1 MENRVLIGGNMLRQ
15 MNFSLQ
21 QNFIPLFRNLI
32 LTNKT
37 GETLENVT
45 LRMSFDPAFAS
56 DYETFIT
63 SIAPEKPL
71 EIKPVKIAVSPE
83 FLYTMTE
90 KTVANITI
98 EVFSADGLLA
108 KETRTVDIL
117 AYDQWTGTAFM
128 PEMVSAFVT
137 PNHPAV
143 KEVISD
149 AGVYMH
155 KWTKDPAF
163 TAYITQNPSNVKM
176 QMAAIYAA
184 LQQRNIA
191 YAMPPASF
199 EDAQRIRLP
208 ESVLA
213 EKRGTCLDLAVL
225 YCSCLENVGLN
236 PIIIF
241 TEGHAF
247 AGCRL
252 SEDTF
257 PDSVIYDCS
266 AITKRTAVGIDE
278 LCLVECTDFVAGK
291 SVDFDDASAHANA
304 NLSDAEKFQ
313 HAVDIARARG
323 CGIRPVPTRIKEN
336 GVYKIADYSE
346 RKKSEITSAPSEIDM
361 SVHAITA
368 PDNKA
373 VTKQDIW
380 ERKLLDLSL
389 RNSLLNFRP
398 RSSNIQLMTTDLAQL
413 EDEISGGNDFKV
425 MPAPNDFNISASENK
440 MYEVEDEKEL
450 IDSIVESEFK
460 SHRLRTFIDATE
472 LEKTLKKLHR
482 EAKVSIEENGA
493 NTLYLALGL
502 LRWYETD
509 KSEKPRFAPV
519 VLVPIDIVKKVHDK
533 SYTIRIRD
541 EETLM
546 NITLLEMLRQNF
558 GISINGLSPLPCDEK
573 GVNLPLIFNTVR
585 QGVMAKSRW
594 DIVEYAFIGQFS
606 FSRFI
611 MWNDIKN
618 RSEDLKKNKV
628 VASLIDGVMSW
639 KADSEM
645 LSSKE
650 LDERLSPSDM
660 AVPMSVD
667 SSQLAAVH
675 LASQGESFVLHG
687 PPGTGKSQTITNMIA
702 NALYQGKSVLF
713 IAEKMAALTVV
724 QKRLSKIGL
733 APFCLELHSNKAQ
746 KRTVLSQLENTL
758 NTGRIKEPEK
768 YAEGAQRLKELRCEL
783 NGVMDSLHKTR
794 NYGMSVYDAIVL
806 YEENKAFK
814 GLVDFTS
821 EQIAAMKE
829 TDFESYKELIISS
842 TTAMRENGSYTDNPF
857 RYYEN
862 REYSIELREKLLAKL
877 TSYIEK
883 AGAVKADIPVLASVL
898 GIAIDSCKKYT
909 AAADLLEVTVRS
921 QHKLSALAS
930 DSAYDIKLS
939 ALKKLVDSGK
949 AMNELK
955 AQLISDYDEKVFSYD
970 SETASLQWKQESA
983 KWFLPKF
990 FGQRKLVKA
999 LKLYAKISVTK
1010 KNIEGEY
1017 ERLNKY
1023 KALRNEITSAPAELT
1038 SLMAGLW
1045 MSDST
1050 DFAVAEQAL
1059 LDSEKLHRALKNLAL
1074 TPAQEAVVAS
1084 SLLNLC
1090 ENEQITGIIAR
1101 EEAFVTAVEM
1111 LKNECRISTDEMLW
1125 GEGFI
1130 ESSIGIA
1137 SAMCNNIGEL
1147 KSWSDLL
1154 VTLDSL
1160 KNAGLSNVVYS
1171 YMNGKINHENAVN
1184 AYICGICYAMSMLTV
1199 ASDNTLN
1206 SFSGAKGEDTIKR
1219 YSEVISEFEKLTINE
1234 LVAKLSAKLP
1244 AVGQG
1249 NVGSELGILQKA
1261 IKSGGRMMS
1270 IRKLFDSI
1278 PNLLR
1283 RMCPCMLMSPISVAQ
1298 YIDPAYPKF
1307 DLVIFD
1313 EASQLPTCEAVGA
1326 IARGE
1331 NVVVVGDPKQLPPT
1345 SFFSTN
1351 SVDEENY
1358 EKEDL
1363 ESVLDDCL
1371 ALSMPQKHL
1380 LWHYRSRHESLIAY
1394 SNAKYYD
1401 NKLMTFPS
1409 PADSISEVSWVKV
1422 EGFYDK
1428 GSSKQNRAEAEA
1440 VVAEIVRRISDPEL
1454 RRDSVGVVTF
1464 SLVQQ
1469 VLIDDLLNDE
1479 YRKNPQLEVWANE
1492 MYEPIFIKNLE
1503 NVQGDERDVIL
1514 FSVGYGPDKQGKVS
1528 MNFGPLNRDGGW
1540 RRLNVAITRS
1550 RKKMIV
1556 YSVITP
1562 DQIDMSRTSS
1572 EGVEGLKGFL
1582 EFAARG
1588 RNTLASRQN
1597 ETVNVTGIEEIIAD
1611 RLRSEGYSAE
1621 CNIGYSDFKVD
1632 IALSDP
1638 DNPDN
1643 YIFGIMVD
1651 SKKHLDNSTARD
1663 RAISQPGVLKGLGWN
1678 MANVYT
1684 LDWLDNSDK
1693 VIEKLKKEIGLAIS
1707 RNRSGEES
1715 AEEEAPKKA
1724 EELVFE
1730 KAEVVT
1736 VTDKCEAYKPFKIKE
1751 TGTSEDF
1758 SKPSIDKKLQKI
1770 ISDILK
1776 AEAPVSYDSVYK
1788 KTLACFGM
1796 TRGGASVKKAF
1807 ENAFAQLNIPVTT
1820 VNDTKFCWLSQ
1831 EQIMNYSVCR
1841 ITKDDGEKRGM
1852 DEIAPQEIANA
1863 INIILADQISMNR
1876 ADLIK
1881 AVSKLFGFTRT
1892 GDVIDKACTE
1902 GIKCAR
1908 AKGYVFIDEET
1919 GRITTNN
1926 G

>member
-1 MENRVLIGGNMLRQ
+1 MENRVLIGGNMLKQ

-37 GETLENVT
+37 GEVLENVT
-45 LRMSFDPAFAS
+45 VRMSFDPAFAS
-56 DYETFIT
+56 GYETFV
-63 SIAPEKPL
+63 SVLQPEKPL

-108 KETRTVDIL
+108 IETRTVDIL
-117 AYDQWTGTAFM
+117 AYDQWTGSAFM
-128 PEMVSAFVT
+128 PEMISAFVT
-137 PNHPAV
+137 PNHPLV
-143 KEVISD
+143 REVISE
-149 AGVYMH
+149 AGVFMQ
-155 KWTKDPAF
+155 KWTNDPAF
-163 TAYITQNPSNVKM
+163 TAYVTQNPNNVKM
-176 QMAAIYAA
+176 QMAAIYAS
-184 LQQRNIA
+184 LQQKNIA
-191 YAMPPASF
+191 YSMPPASF
-199 EDAQRIRLP
+199 EDVQRIRMP
-208 ESVLA
+208 ENVLTG
-213 EKRGTCLDLAVL
+213 KMGTCLDLAVL
-225 YCSCLENVGLN
+225 YCSCLESVGLN
-236 PIIIF
+236 PIMLF

-252 SEDTF
+252 SEETF
-257 PDSVIYDCS
+257 PDSIVYDCS

-278 LCLVECTDFVAGK
+278 ICLVECTDFVAGK
-291 SVDFDDASAHANA
+291 SVDFDTASRHADE
-304 NLSDAEKFQ
+304 NLADAEKFQ
-313 HAVDIARARG
+313 HAVDITRARG
-323 CGIRPVPTRIKEN
+323 CGIRPIPTRISEN

-346 RKKSEITSAPSEIDM
+346 RKKSEITNAPSEIDM

-368 PDNKA
+368 QENKD
-373 VTKQDIW
+373 VTKQDVW

-425 MPAPNDFNISASENK
+425 MPAPTDFCITASENK
-440 MYEVEDEKEL
+440 MYEVENEKEL
-450 IDSIVESEFK
+450 VAGIVESEFK
-460 SHRLRTFIDATE
+460 SHRLRTFIEATE

-482 EAKVSIEENGA
+482 DAKVSIEENGA

-509 KSEKPRFAPV
+509 KSEKARYAPI

-558 GISINGLSPLPCDEK
+558 GITINGLTPLPCDEK

-594 DIVEYAFIGQFS
+594 DIEEYAFIGQFS

-618 RSEDLKKNKV
+618 RSDDLKKNKV
-628 VASLIDGVMSW
+628 VSSLIDGKMSW
-639 KADSEM
+639 TSETEM
-645 LSSKE
+645 LSPGE
-650 LDERLSPSDM
+650 LDEKLSPSDM

-746 KRTVLSQLENTL
+746 KRAVLNQLENTI
-758 NTGRIKEPEK
+758 NIGKIKEPQK
-768 YAEGAQRLKELRCEL
+768 YAEGAQKLSELRSKL
-783 NGVMDSLHKTR
+783 NGVMESLHKTR
-794 NYGMSVYDAIVL
+794 NYGLSAYEAIVL
-806 YEENKAFK
+806 YEQYKEYK
-814 GLVDFTS
+814 GLIDFTA
-821 EQIAAMKE
+821 EQVMAMDE
-829 TDFESYKELIISS
+829 TSYDSWKELINTS
-842 TTAMRENGSYTDNPF
+842 TTAMRENGSYFDNPF
-857 RYYEN
+857 RFYEN
-862 REYSIELREKLLAKL
+862 REYSIELREELLKKLKA
-877 TSYIEK
+877 YIE
-883 AGAVKADIPVLASVL
+883 AADAVKQDVPFLSSLFGVDLKEY
-898 GIAIDSCKKYT
+898 KKYK
-909 AAADLLEVTVRS
+909 AAADLSEVTINAR
-921 QHKLSALAS
+921 HKLSDLAA
-930 DSAYDIKLS
+930 DSAYDIKLN
-939 ALKKLVDSGK
+939 ALKKLLQSGK
-949 AMNELK
+949 DMNGLK
-955 AQLISDYDEKVFSYD
+955 AEIEKDYDSKVLSYD
-970 SETASLQWKQESA
+970 AETASLEWKQVSA

-990 FGQRKLVKA
+990 FGQGKLVKA
-999 LKLYAKISVTK
+999 LKLYAKIPVTK
-1010 KNIEGEY
+1010 QNIEGEY

-1023 KALRNEITSAPAELT
+1023 KALKNEITSAPAELT
-1038 SLMAGLW
+1038 SLLQGLW

-1050 DFAVAEQAL
+1050 DFAVMEQAL
-1059 LDSEKLHRALKNLAL
+1059 FDSEKLHKALKNLSL
-1074 TPAQEAVVAS
+1074 TPAQEQTVSDALTTIS
-1084 SLLNLC
+1084 T
-1090 ENEQITGIIAR
+1090 NEQISGVIAR
-1101 EEAFVTAVEM
+1101 EETLANAVAV
-1111 LKNECRISTDEMLW
+1111 LKNECKISTEEMLW
-1125 GEGFI
+1125 GENWI
-1130 ESSIGIA
+1130 DSSIGTA

-1147 KSWSDLL
+1147 KSWSSLL
-1154 VTLDSL
+1154 VTIDEL
-1160 KNAGLSNVVYS
+1160 KAAGLSNVAYS
-1171 YMNGKINHENAVN
+1171 YMNGKISYENAVN
-1184 AYICGICYAMSMLTV
+1184 AYICGISYAMSMLTV
-1199 ASDNTLN
+1199 ASDDTLN
-1206 SFSGAKGEDTIKR
+1206 SFSGAGAEDTIKR
-1219 YSEVISEFEKLTINE
+1219 YAEVISEFEKLTINE
-1234 LVAKLSAKLP
+1234 LVAKLSAKVP
-1244 AVGQG
+1244 AAGQG

-1345 SFFSTN
+1345 SFFNAN

-1409 PADSISEVSWVKV
+1409 PADSISEVSWVQV

-1428 GSSKQNRAEAEA
+1428 GSSKQNKAEAQA

-1454 RRDSVGVVTF
+1454 RRDSIGVVTF

-1479 YRKNPQLEVWANE
+1479 YRKNPQLEAWANE
-1492 MYEPIFIKNLE
+1492 MYEPVFIKNLE

-1562 DQIDMSRTSS
+1562 DQIDLSRTSS
-1572 EGVEGLKGFL
+1572 EGVAGLKGFL

-1597 ETVNVTGIEEIIAD
+1597 ENVLAKGIETVIAD
-1611 RLRSEGYSAE
+1611 RLRKEGYSVE
-1621 CNIGYSDFKVD
+1621 CNIGYSEYKVD
-1632 IALSDP
+1632 IAVADP

-1651 SKKHLDNSTARD
+1651 SKKHLENSTARD
-1663 RAISQPGVLKGLGWN
+1663 RTVSQPGVLKGLGWN
-1678 MANVYT
+1678 IANVYT

-1693 VIEKLKKEIGLAIS
+1693 VIEKLKAEINHAIEK
-1707 RNRSGEES
+1707 NRSGET
-1715 AEEEAPKKA
+1715 EEKTEEVKKSD
-1724 EELVFE
+1724 ELVFE
-1730 KAEVVT
+1730 KEEVVT
-1736 VTDKCEAYKPFKIKE
+1736 AAEKCEAYIPFKIKE
-1751 TGTSEDF
+1751 VGTSEDF
-1758 SKPSIDKKLQKI
+1758 TKDGSKNKIQKI
-1770 ISDILK
+1770 INDILK
-1776 AEAPVSYDSVYK
+1776 AEAPVSYDLVYK
-1788 KTLACFGM
+1788 KTLLCFGM
-1796 TRGGASVKKAF
+1796 TRGGVNAKKTF
-1807 ENAFAQLNIPVTT
+1807 ENAFSELDICITT
-1820 VNDTKFCWLSQ
+1820 VNETQFCWLSQ
-1831 EQIMNYSVCR
+1831 EQVMNYSICR
-1841 ITKDDGEKRGM
+1841 VTKDDGEKRSM
-1852 DEIAPQEIANA
+1852 DEIAPQEIASG
-1863 INIILADQISMNR
+1863 IKIILTDQISMNR
-1876 ADLIK
+1876 ADLVK
-1881 AVSKLFGFTRT
+1881 ETAKLFGFTRT

-1908 AKGYVFIDEET
+1908 AKGYVFIDEDT
-1919 GRITTNN
+1919 GRIAINE

>member
-1 MENRVLIGGNMLRQ
+1 MENRVLIGGNMLKQ

-37 GETLENVT
+37 GEVLENVT
-45 LRMSFDPAFAS
+45 LRMTFDPAFAEG
-56 DYETFIT
+56 YETFV
-63 SIAPEKPL
+63 SVLQPDKPL
-71 EIKPVKIAVSPE
+71 EVKPVKIAVSPE

-98 EVFSADGLLA
+98 EVFSEDGLLA
-108 KETRTVDIL
+108 MDTRTVDIL

-137 PNHPAV
+137 PNHPLV
-143 KEVISD
+143 REVISD
-149 AGVYMH
+149 AGIYMQ

-208 ESVLA
+208 ETVLT

-236 PIIIF
+236 PILIF

-252 SEDTF
+252 GEDTF
-257 PDSVIYDCS
+257 PDSIVYDCS
-266 AITKRTAVGIDE
+266 AITKRTAAGIDE
-278 LCLVECTDFVAGK
+278 LCLVECTDFVAGR
-291 SVDFDDASAHANA
+291 SVDFDDASAHANE

-323 CGIRPVPTRIKEN
+323 CGIRPIPTRVNEN

-361 SVHAITA
+361 SIHAITA
-368 PDNKA
+368 PDNKN
-373 VTKQDIW
+373 VTKQDVW

-425 MPAPNDFNISASENK
+425 MPAPNDFNITATDNK
-440 MYEVEDEKEL
+440 MYAVEDEKEL
-450 IDSIVESEFK
+450 IDGIVESEFK

-519 VLVPIDIVKKVHDK
+519 VLVPIDIIKKVHDK

-558 GISINGLSPLPCDEK
+558 GISINGLNPLPCDEK

-585 QGVMAKSRW
+585 QGVMSKSRW

-645 LSSKE
+645 LSSRE
-650 LDERLSPSDM
+650 LDEKLSPSDM

-746 KRTVLSQLENTL
+746 KRTVLNQLENTL
-758 NTGRIKEPEK
+758 NTGRIKEPQK
-768 YAEGAQRLKELRCEL
+768 YAEGAQRLNELRREL
-783 NGVMDSLHKTR
+783 NGVMDSLHKIR
-794 NYGMSVYDAIVL
+794 HYGMSAYDAIVL
-806 YEENKAFK
+806 YEQHKGYK
-814 GLVDFTS
+814 GLIEFTT

-829 TDFESYKELIISS
+829 TDFETWKELIISS
-842 TTAMRENGSYTDNPF
+842 TTAMRENGSYADNPF
-857 RYYEN
+857 RFYEN
-862 REYSIELREKLLAKL
+862 REYSIELREALLNKLKAF
-877 TSYIEK
+877 IEK
-883 AGAVKADIPVLASVL
+883 IGAIREDIASL
-898 GIAIDSCKKYT
+898 SSTFGIAIDSYKKYT

-921 QHKLSALAS
+921 AHKLSALAS
-930 DSAYDIKLS
+930 DSAYDIKLT
-939 ALKKLVDSGK
+939 ALKKLIANGK
-949 AMNELK
+949 EMNGLK
-955 AQLISDYDEKVFSYD
+955 EQLLKDYDEKVFSYD
-970 SETASLQWKQESA
+970 SETASLQWKQESE
-983 KWFLPKF
+983 KWFLPKM
-990 FGQRKLVKA
+990 FGQNGLVKA
-999 LKLYAKISVTK
+999 LKLYAKIPVTK
-1010 KNIEGEY
+1010 QNIEGEY

-1023 KALRNEITSAPAELT
+1023 KALRNEICSAPAELT
-1038 SLMAGLW
+1038 ALLSGLW
-1045 MSDST
+1045 MGEAT
-1050 DFAVAEQAL
+1050 DFNVTEQAV

-1074 TPAQEAVVAS
+1074 TPAGEVTVAS
-1084 SLLNLC
+1084 ALATVS
-1090 ENEQITGIIAR
+1090 ENEQTRAIISR
-1101 EEAFVTAVEM
+1101 EEALCEAVGV
-1111 LKNECRISTDEMLW
+1111 LKNECKVSTEELLW
-1125 GEGFI
+1125 GDNFVDN
-1130 ESSIGIA
+1130 SIGIA
-1137 SAMCNNIGEL
+1137 SAMFNNIGEL
-1147 KSWSDLL
+1147 KSWTDLL
-1154 VTLDSL
+1154 VTLDGL

-1171 YMNGKINHENAVN
+1171 YMNGKVNYENVLN
-1184 AYICGICYAMSMLTV
+1184 AYTCGVTYSMSMLMV

-1345 SFFSTN
+1345 SFFSAN

-1428 GSSKQNRAEAEA
+1428 GSSKQNKAEAEA

-1479 YRKNPQLEVWANE
+1479 YRKNPQLETWANE

-1588 RNTLASRQN
+1588 RNTLVSRQN
-1597 ETVNVTGIEEIIAD
+1597 ETANTVGIEEIIAE
-1611 RLRSEGYSAE
+1611 RLRAEGYTAQ
-1621 CNIGYSDFKVD
+1621 CNIGYSDFKID
-1632 IALSDP
+1632 IAVADP

-1663 RAISQPGVLKGLGWN
+1663 RTVSQPGVLKGLGWN
-1678 MANVYT
+1678 IANVYT
-1684 LDWLDNSDK
+1684 LDWLDNSEK
-1693 VIEKLKKEIGLAIS
+1693 VIEKLKKDIELAIS
-1707 RNRSGEES
+1707 RNRNGEEPS
-1715 AEEEAPKKA
+1715 EEEAPKKA

-1730 KAEVVT
+1730 KEEVLT
-1736 VTDKCEAYKPFKIKE
+1736 VADKCEEYKPFKIKE
-1751 TGTSEDF
+1751 AGTSEDF
-1758 SKPSIDKKLQKI
+1758 SKPGIDKKLQKI

-1776 AEAPVSYDSVYK
+1776 AEAPVSYDVVYK

-1796 TRGGASVKKAF
+1796 TRGGAGVKKAF
-1807 ENAFAQLNIPVTT
+1807 ENAFAQLDIPVTT

-1831 EQIMNYSVCR
+1831 EQIMNYSICR
-1841 ITKDDGEKRGM
+1841 ITKDDGEKRSM
-1852 DEIAPQEIANA
+1852 DEIAPQEIANG

-1881 AVSKLFGFTRT
+1881 TVLKLFGFTRT

-1908 AKGYVFIDEET
+1908 SKGYVFIDEET
-1919 GRITTNN
+1919 GRITTKAE
-1926 G
+1926 